1 MATDRGRAALHKLV
15 LLLIPELAGYVQWTY
30 QVLAVYPGPPVTLDL
45 KAMAPS
51 NPFGTTLAGVT
62 MWPGPDGGV
71 CIPTVGKLVM
81 VRFNDTLTPAVCG
94 IDPTD
99 TPAIVY
105 QYGGVVQ
112 VGDATAVPLA
122 KSQAVE
128 NLIIALGTFSGACE
142 ASTVDAVLKAA
153 AIALT
158 ASLSPIPATVPTVK
172 ALGT

>member
-105 QYGGVVQ
+105 QYGAQ
-112 VGDATAVPLA
+112 IQIGDATAAPLMPA
-122 KSQAVE
+122 AW
-128 NLIIALGTFSGACE
+128 AT
-142 ASTVDAVLKAA
+142 A
-153 AIALT
+153 AIGTLVG
-158 ASLSPIPATVPTVK
+158 SLSSAPSGPVTGSQLNAMGAAISAAILGLPNTTVK